1 MIWQV
6 SELPDGTEHR
16 ALLAKGRGA
25 GVLRDAI
32 MRIADH
38 YTSHAHPLGGYVG
51 IAPTPEG
58 FAVQMHAPDGR
69 IESWRM
75 IVEEK

>member
-25 GVLRDAI
+25 GAIRDAI
-32 MRIADH
+32 NKVVGH
-38 YTSHAHPLGGYVG
+38 YTDHAHPLGGYVG
-51 IAPTPEG
+51 IAPTSEG
-58 FAVQMHAPDGR
+58 WAVQMHAPDGR

-75 IVEEK
+75 VMEE